1 MSSFGRSQNAST
13 IQLPEIELQ
22 TCRGTS
28 SWEAKVMALGPRL
41 LGGTFQSQPPWI
53 ASTLNNLIYH
63 PFVSWKFPKFP
74 WIFHFPGT
82 KLGVRWTENAVGF
95 HSFSY
100 RCSLGLLAVWP
111 SLRRL
116 KGSAWNSKRSLERY
130 PGQPG
135 DFWRLSS
142 HLDHHQKTTR
152 KIMQNCHK
160 IQWNEPKLL

>member
-13 IQLPEIELQ
+13 LQLPEIELQ

-28 SWEAKVMALGPRL
+28 SWEAKVMALGPRQ

-63 PFVSWKFPKFP
+63 LCIMEISEVSMNFPFSRNQTWSPLDRKCGWLPC
-74 WIFHFPGT
+74 
-82 KLGVRWTENAVGF
+82 
-95 HSFSY
+95 FSY

-116 KGSAWNSKRSLERY
+116 KGSAWNSKRSLGCY

-135 DFWRLSS
+135 NFWRLSS
-142 HLDHHQKTTR
+142 HLSPQENNK

-160 IQWNEPKLL
+160 IQWNERKLL

>member
-63 PFVSWKFPKFP
+63 PFVSWKFPKFHEFSIFQEPNLESVGQKMRLASTLFPTAVP
-74 WIFHFPGT
+74 WGCWRFDHPCAVS
-82 KLGVRWTENAVGF
+82 KDLLGIPKEA
-95 HSFSY
+95 S
-100 RCSLGLLAVWP
+100 
-111 SLRRL
+111 
-116 KGSAWNSKRSLERY
+116 SATQVNREIS
-130 PGQPG
+130 G
-135 DFWRLSS
+135 D
-142 HLDHHQKTTR
+142 
-152 KIMQNCHK
+152 
-160 IQWNEPKLL
+160 